1 MTKTSLSLLFWLT
14 TFAAMIIMMASIGW
28 ILGLFGIG
36 LVPFIILHI
45 VSGTKALNRV
55 PVLNPWIISSSL
67 IFFLFALIRPDI
79 DDKNAYTGYS
89 VVMHGMGFRATRYVT
104 SQDSFFV
111 VALILLLGIM
121 VMDLVILRKSR
132 RPPPVPVNNDFV

>member
-1 MTKTSLSLLFWLT
+1 MTKTTLSLLFWLT
-14 TFAAMIIMMASIGW
+14 TFASIIIMMASIGW

-55 PVLNPWIISSSL
+55 PDLNTSL
-67 IFFLFALIRPDI
+67 LVSNLMFFAFALFRPDM
-79 DDKNAYTGYS
+79 DDQNGYTGYS
-89 VVMHGMGFRATRYVT
+89 VVMNGMGLRTSRYVT
-104 SQDSFFV
+104 SQDAFFV
-111 VALILLLGIM
+111 VALILLLGILI
-121 VMDLVILRKSR
+121 MDIMILRKSR